1 MANHQYLKD
10 LKRAGLLKN
19 SFRPLPKRGFIK
31 RKTLAFQKSQI
42 RVPQGVSESEN
53 TPKISFD
60 INSFFDKIY
69 VLNLDHRS
77 DRMSSMRNKLHKNG
91 ITNYC
96 RFPAV
101 NGHQKPHIDHWR
113 NLKYFFD
120 TPGAYGVLM
129 SAYFILIDALKN
141 KYHQILILEDD
152 VIFHHDFT
160 RLFNQKIKSIPDY
173 WKLLFLGSS
182 MHQWR
187 LQQRCKILPDYIIP
201 RGSIPGAFALGIKC
215 DSYLPLITQIKKLN
229 SSWDLGPIKYI
240 NTFFSNQ
247 CFVLNPNLVIA
258 DTTDSDIRDSKD
270 MKTKCKHCGWKLKN
284 YDFN

>member
-1 MANHQYLKD
+1 MTNHQYLKD
-10 LKRAGLLKN
+10 LKKAGLLKN
-19 SFRPLPKRGFIK
+19 ISISSVKKGGNNKRPVTIQKLPTQIAQNCYE
-31 RKTLAFQKSQI
+31 RKDI
-42 RVPQGVSESEN
+42 
-53 TPKISFD
+53 PKVSFD

-69 VLNLDHRS
+69 VLNLDHRT
-77 DRMSSMRNKLHKNG
+77 DRMSSMKKKLHKNG

-96 RFPAV
+96 RFPAI

-113 NLKYFFD
+113 NLKFFFD

-129 SAYFILIDALKN
+129 SAYFILIDALKK
-141 KYHQILILEDD
+141 KYHRILILEDD
-152 VIFHHDFT
+152 VLFHHDFT
-160 RLFNQKIKSIPDY
+160 KLFNQKIKSIPSH

-201 RGSIPGAFALGIKC
+201 RGSIPGAFALGINC
-215 DSYLPLITQIKKLN
+215 DSYLPLISQIKKLN

-240 NTFFSNQ
+240 NTLFSSQ

-258 DTTDSDIRDSKD
+258 DTSDSDIRDGKD
-270 MKTKCKHCGWKLKN
+270 MKTKCKDCGWKLEN

>member
-1 MANHQYLKD
+1 MTNHQYLKD
-10 LKRAGLLKN
+10 LKKAGLLKN
-19 SFRPLPKRGFIK
+19 ISISSSKKSDNNKKPITIQKLPNRIP
-31 RKTLAFQKSQI
+31 QKFHERDNI
-42 RVPQGVSESEN
+42 
-53 TPKISFD
+53 PKVSFD

-77 DRMSSMRNKLHKNG
+77 DRMSSMKKKLHKNG

-96 RFPAV
+96 RFPAI
-101 NGHQKPHIDHWR
+101 NGNQKPHIDYWR

-120 TPGAYGVLM
+120 TPGAYGVLI

-141 KYHQILILEDD
+141 RYHQILILEDD

-160 RLFNQKIKSIPDY
+160 KLFNQKIRNIPPY

-187 LQQRCKILPDYIIP
+187 FEQRCKILTDYMIP

-240 NTFFSNQ
+240 NTLFPNQ
-247 CFVLNPNLVIA
+247 CFVLKPNLIIA
-258 DTTDSDIRDSKD
+258 DTKDSDIRDGKD
-270 MKTKCKHCGWKLKN
+270 MSTKCKDCGWSLEN
-284 YDFN
+284 YDLT